1 MAQHDDLW
9 VSAADA
15 AGYATHDGKA
25 LIGVSGTEG
34 DGFIVGVPAP
44 TWFASV
50 RDEGMRR
57 NLAQALL
64 AHALRVGQ
72 SKVKA
77 EEKPTRE
84 TAATGAASAIDGT
97 YKPSKSRDNNIVD
110 SETALRFANHVKA
123 LVLAK
128 MPNATTE
135 QIDATVAKQAETEG
149 GKALI
154 AKMRGEVLE
163 SGTYTVSR
171 KGGGKAQAIE
181 VTIGGE

>member
-9 VSAADA
+9 VAAADS

-25 LIGVSGTEG
+25 LIGISGDSG
-34 DGFIVGVPAP
+34 DGYIVGVPAP
-44 TWFASV
+44 SWFASV

-72 SKVKA
+72 AKVKA
-77 EEKPTRE
+77 EDNPTRE
-84 TAATGAASAIDGT
+84 HATAGAASAIDGT

-110 SETALRFANHVKA
+110 SETAKRFANHVKA
-123 LVLAK
+123 AVLAK
-128 MPNATTE
+128 VPNATTE
-135 QIDATVAKQAETEG
+135 QIDATVAKQAETEA

-154 AKMRGEVLE
+154 AKFRGEVLE

-171 KGGGKAQAIE
+171 KGGGKAQALEISL
-181 VTIGGE
+181 